1 MNIVFDSNIY
11 IAAFATHGVC
21 HLMIESCI
29 TEHNIFISD
38 FIFGELREK
47 LIEKIKL
54 PLKTVDEIIA
64 YLTEQAVVTNP
75 KHLVSDVCRDPD
87 DDNII
92 SLGLAAKAEYIV
104 TGDRD
109 LLDINQYETLHI
121 VSPKEFSEVLK
132 NQTSGRN
139 S

>member
-21 HLMIESCI
+21 HLMLESCI
-29 TEHNIFISD
+29 TEHNVFISD
-38 FIFGELREK
+38 FILGEIKEK
-47 LIEKIKL
+47 LIKKIKL
-54 PLKTVDEIIA
+54 PPETVDEIIS
-64 YLTEQAVVTNP
+64 YLGEQAIVTNP
-75 KHLVSDVCRDPD
+75 KNLVSDICRDPD

-109 LLDINQYETLHI
+109 LLDIGQYASLHM

-132 NQTSGRN
+132 NQRI
-139 S
+139 

>member
-21 HLMIESCI
+21 HLMLESCI
-29 TEHNIFISD
+29 TEHGVFISD
-38 FIFGELREK
+38 FIFGEVKEK
-47 LIEKIKL
+47 LIKKIKL
-54 PLKTVDEIIA
+54 PPETVDEIIS
-64 YLTEQAVVTNP
+64 YLGEQAIVTNP
-75 KHLVSDVCRDPD
+75 KNLVSDICRDPD

-92 SLGLAAKAEYIV
+92 SLGIAAKAEYIV

-109 LLDINQYETLHI
+109 LLDIGQYASLHM

-132 NQTSGRN
+132 NQRI
-139 S
+139 

>member
-21 HLMIESCI
+21 HLMLESCI
-29 TEHNIFISD
+29 TEHGVFISD
-38 FIFGELREK
+38 FILGEIKEK
-47 LIEKIKL
+47 LIKKIKL
-54 PLKTVDEIIA
+54 PPETVDEIIS
-64 YLTEQAVVTNP
+64 YLGEQAIVTNP
-75 KHLVSDVCRDPD
+75 KNLVSDICRDPD

-109 LLDINQYETLHI
+109 LLDIGQYASLHM

-132 NQTSGRN
+132 NQKI
-139 S
+139 

>member
-21 HLMIESCI
+21 HLMLESCI
-29 TEHNIFISD
+29 TEHGVFISD
-38 FIFGELREK
+38 FIFGEVKEK
-47 LIEKIKL
+47 LIKKIKL
-54 PLKTVDEIIA
+54 PPETVDEIIS
-64 YLTEQAVVTNP
+64 YLGEQAIVTNP
-75 KHLVSDVCRDPD
+75 KNLVSDICRDPD

-109 LLDINQYETLHI
+109 LLDIGQYASLHM

-132 NQTSGRN
+132 NQRI
-139 S
+139 

>member
-21 HLMIESCI
+21 HLMLESCI
-29 TEHNIFISD
+29 TEHNVFISD
-38 FIFGELREK
+38 FIFGEIKEK
-47 LIEKIKL
+47 LIKEIKL
-54 PLKTVDEIIA
+54 PPETVDEIIS
-64 YLTEQAVVTNP
+64 YLGEQAIVTNP
-75 KHLVSDVCRDPD
+75 KNLVSDICRDPD

-109 LLDINQYETLHI
+109 LLDIGQYASLHM

-132 NQTSGRN
+132 NQKI
-139 S
+139 

>member
-21 HLMIESCI
+21 HLMLESCI
-29 TEHNIFISD
+29 TEHNVFISD
-38 FIFGELREK
+38 FIFGEVKEK
-47 LIEKIKL
+47 LIKKIKL
-54 PLKTVDEIIA
+54 PPETVDEIIS
-64 YLTEQAVVTNP
+64 YLGEQAIVTNP
-75 KHLVSDVCRDPD
+75 KNLVSDICRDPD

-109 LLDINQYETLHI
+109 LLDIGQYASLHM

-132 NQTSGRN
+132 NQRI
-139 S
+139 

>member
-21 HLMIESCI
+21 HLMLESCI
-29 TEHNIFISD
+29 TEHGVFISD
-38 FIFGELREK
+38 FILGEIKEK
-47 LIEKIKL
+47 LIKKIKL
-54 PLKTVDEIIA
+54 PPETVDEIIS
-64 YLTEQAVVTNP
+64 YLGEQAIVINP
-75 KHLVSDVCRDPD
+75 KNLVSDICRDPD

-109 LLDINQYETLHI
+109 LLDIGQYASLHM

-132 NQTSGRN
+132 NQRI
-139 S
+139 

>member
-21 HLMIESCI
+21 HLMLESCI
-29 TEHNIFISD
+29 TEHNVFISD
-38 FIFGELREK
+38 FIFGEIKEK
-47 LIEKIKL
+47 LIKKIKL
-54 PLKTVDEIIA
+54 PPETVDEIIS
-64 YLTEQAVVTNP
+64 YLGEQAIVTNP
-75 KHLVSDVCRDPD
+75 KNLVSDICRDPD

-109 LLDINQYETLHI
+109 LLDIGQYASLHM

-132 NQTSGRN
+132 NQKI
-139 S
+139 

>member
-21 HLMIESCI
+21 HLMLESCI
-29 TEHNIFISD
+29 TEHNVFISD
-38 FIFGELREK
+38 FILGEIKEK
-47 LIEKIKL
+47 LIKKIKL
-54 PLKTVDEIIA
+54 PPETVDEIIS
-64 YLTEQAVVTNP
+64 YLGEQAIVINP
-75 KHLVSDVCRDPD
+75 KNLVSDICRDPD

-109 LLDINQYETLHI
+109 LLDIGQYASLHM

-132 NQTSGRN
+132 NQRI
-139 S
+139 